1 MTQTQGLRS
10 VDIMNDSIMQ
20 KSIRLGA
27 LIGAIFG
34 ALIGGGFGAIMST
47 LDGVLAGLMIGLA
60 LGIVTGAFTAA
71 LTVKTAGTT
80 GGVGVGAYVGMAF
93 GAVFGMILGL
103 LIPTSLRMRAG
114 TQGLPVL
121 DALAMGRFETAF
133 LASFLLSIL
142 ATMVGAWIGGKNL
155 LPRDLSRDRYDRIDQ
170 LDLVEIVR
178 VPEEH
183 AGIIS
188 IGDIGVVV
196 EIYDN
201 ENFEIE
207 CLEPDGSYKWLE
219 TLNSKYIRLKSKIPD
234 NM

>member
-1 MTQTQGLRS
+1 
-10 VDIMNDSIMQ
+10 MNASILQ

-34 ALIGGGFGAIMST
+34 GLIGGGFGAITST
-47 LDGVLAGLMIGLA
+47 LNGILAGLVLGLG
-60 LGIVTGAFTAA
+60 LGIVTGVITAA

-103 LIPTSLRMRAG
+103 LIPTSLRLSADTG
-114 TQGLPVL
+114 GLPVL
-121 DALAMGRFETAF
+121 DALAMGRFETAL
-133 LASFLLSIL
+133 LASFLLSIH
-142 ATMVGAWIGGKNL
+142 ATIVGAWIGGKNL
-155 LPRDLSRDRYDRIDQ
+155 LPRDLRPDRFERIDQ
-170 LDLVEIVR
+170 LDLVEVVR

-183 AGIIS
+183 AGVIS

-207 CLEPDGSYKWLE
+207 CLKPDGSYKWLE
-219 TLNSKYIRLKSKIPD
+219 TLHSKYIRLKSKIPD

>member
-1 MTQTQGLRS
+1 MTQTQRLRS
-10 VDIMNDSIMQ
+10 ADIMNDSVLQ

-34 ALIGGGFGAIMST
+34 ALIGGGFGAITST
-47 LDGVLAGLMIGLA
+47 LNGVLVGLIIGLV
-60 LGIVTGAFTAA
+60 LGIVTGLITAA
-71 LTVKTAGTT
+71 LTVKTADTT

-93 GAVFGMILGL
+93 GAVFGMTLGL

-142 ATMVGAWIGGKNL
+142 ATIVGAWIGGKNL
-155 LPRDLSRDRYDRIDQ
+155 RPRDSRQDRSDRIDQ

-183 AGIIS
+183 AGVIS
-188 IGDIGVVV
+188 VGDIGVVV

-207 CLEPDGSYKWLE
+207 CIKPDGSFKWLE
-219 TLNSKYIRLKSKIPD
+219 TLNSKYVRLKSKIPD

>member
-1 MTQTQGLRS
+1 MTRTRWLRS
-10 VDIMNDSIMQ
+10 ADLMNASILQ

-34 ALIGGGFGAIMST
+34 GLIGGGFGAITST
-47 LDGVLAGLMIGLA
+47 LNGVLAGLIVGLI
-60 LGIVTGAFTAA
+60 LGVVTGVITAA

-80 GGVGVGAYVGMAF
+80 GGVGVGAYAGMAF

-103 LIPTSLRMRAG
+103 LTPTSLRLSADTG
-114 TQGLPVL
+114 GLPVL
-121 DALAMGRFETAF
+121 DALAMGRFETAL

-142 ATMVGAWIGGKNL
+142 ATIVGAWTGGKNL
-155 LPRDLSRDRYDRIDQ
+155 LPRDLRPDGSNRIDQ
-170 LDLVEIVR
+170 LDLVEVVQ

-183 AGIIS
+183 AGVIS

-219 TLNSKYIRLKSKIPD
+219 TLHRKYIRLKSKIPD